1 MIVFIS
7 RILRDRMR
15 SVLIWSA
22 AVGLSGAFF
31 MLVWPSVDG
40 TIGEAIESYPESL
53 KQAFGITSLTN
64 VEEYLNAEMFSLILP
79 LALGI
84 FAAREIGNSVNGA
97 QERGYLDVLLSHPI
111 SRRDVLAAALLAVAV
126 ELAVILGVGWALT
139 LLGGWIAGADF
150 SAGLIAAGYANV
162 WPLAMLIAGIAVLV
176 TGLAQRAG
184 AVSGIA
190 AGLLVAM
197 YIMDLIGRLAD
208 SLEAIRR
215 VSIFKYY
222 GSAAID
228 GIDVLAFAGVTAAAL
243 LLGWFGSLLFQRRDI
258 SG

>member
-1 MIVFIS
+1 
-7 RILRDRMR
+7 
-15 SVLIWSA
+15 
-22 AVGLSGAFF
+22 
-31 MLVWPSVDG
+31 
-40 TIGEAIESYPESL
+40 
-53 KQAFGITSLTN
+53 
-64 VEEYLNAEMFSLILP
+64 
-79 LALGI
+79 
-84 FAAREIGNSVNGA
+84 
-97 QERGYLDVLLSHPI
+97 
-111 SRRDVLAAALLAVAV
+111 
-126 ELAVILGVGWALT
+126 
-139 LLGGWIAGADF
+139 GGWVAGADF

-215 VSIFKYY
+215 VSVFKYY

-243 LLGWFGSLLFQRRDI
+243 LLGWIGSLLFQRRDI